1 MKEITIIV
9 PPDRPGT
16 VADIAEKLAT
26 HGVNIEQMAV
36 TDDHLRGVVRL
47 EASPYDV
54 ALRVLAE
61 AGYNAASEE
70 VIIIRIKD
78 EPGAIAKI
86 AARFR
91 EPQINISA
99 MRFAQREGGWAI
111 VMLSTN
117 DNAGART
124 LLSDCLI

>member
-16 VADIAEKLAT
+16 VADIAEKLAA
-26 HGVNIEQMAV
+26 HGVNIEQMNV
-36 TDDHLRGVVRL
+36 TDDHLSGVVRL
-47 EASPYDV
+47 EAAPYDV

-70 VIIIRIKD
+70 VIVIRIKD

-91 EPQINISA
+91 EPQININA

-117 DNAGART
+117 DNTGARG
-124 LLSDCLI
+124 LLGDCLV